1 MKCIRNI
8 NTKEV
13 RRVSNE
19 QAERQVSTNNWMFC
33 PKSDWKALRVNPVE
47 VIVHTEEQKRE
58 IMRRADK
65 RKMQKGKKAPIKR
78 YMEN

>member
-1 MKCIRNI
+1 VKCIRNI

-19 QAERQVSTNNWMFC
+19 QAERQVATNNWMFC

-47 VIVHTEEQKRE
+47 VIVHTDEQKRE
-58 IMRRADK
+58 IMRKADK
-65 RKMQKGKKAPIKR
+65 RKMQKGKKAPIKK